1 MVGAEVY
8 ATVGNE
14 EKVQYLIDTFSLHAH
29 RIFNSRDTS
38 FVEGIMRETKG
49 EGVDMA
55 LNSLS
60 GELLHATWHCLASF
74 GKMLEIGKR
83 DILESGKLDMDVFLE
98 NRTYSC
104 IDLTQVMARR
114 QKSSKSER
122 RACVFL
128 LPLPTQLC

>member
-14 EKVQYLIDTFSLHAH
+14 EKVQYLMDTFSLPRH

-114 QKSSKSER
+114 PKIIQE
-122 RACVFL
+122 
-128 LPLPTQLC
+128 